1 MTQTLRPI
9 RNEIY
14 SDLESDTGRDWVIQT
29 LSLIRVEI
37 DSVSEFDA
45 RIQIVVGLI
54 HFKIIQEA
62 ALW

>member
-1 MTQTLRPI
+1 
-9 RNEIY
+9 
-14 SDLESDTGRDWVIQT
+14 VIQT

-54 HFKIIQEA
+54 HIKIIQEA
-62 ALW
+62 ALWYGP